1 MGYLGFLSKTCCLFV
16 PDIRIGAFQCILPS
30 IFIWGQPLSK
40 TFEPV
45 YLWQKDW
52 HCWHKNC
59 WFKKSDAGGWVV
71 INLILYSCV
80 AIKIPCHYQ
89 DGERVPLNTFTH
101 IVNQQYIM
109 QNKVTG
115 KGVLKNALFS
125 SNLLLKGRFFTPSL
139 GECWATNLQT
149 FVCLW
154 QTYIA
159 LLYNFVPLLLTF
171 NVVHNFYI

>member
-125 SNLLLKGRFFTPSL
+125 STCWMLGHKSANICISKKQQEHTMLQLQPKIWKILVLLPRREVSIHT
-139 GECWATNLQT
+139 
-149 FVCLW
+149 
-154 QTYIA
+154 
-159 LLYNFVPLLLTF
+159 
-171 NVVHNFYI
+171 